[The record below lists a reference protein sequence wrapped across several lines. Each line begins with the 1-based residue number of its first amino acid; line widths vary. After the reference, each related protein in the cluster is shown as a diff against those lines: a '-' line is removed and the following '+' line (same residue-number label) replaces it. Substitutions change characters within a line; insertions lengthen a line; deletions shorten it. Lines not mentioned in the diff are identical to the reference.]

1 MSLYTAF
8 EIAAWLVAA
17 AGVGCVIGWLLSLAR
32 RDENLARDMDTANA
46 RARGAAAEIAARERE
61 VIQLTEQAQR
71 IAIEGRETAG
81 ALRVQLAAAQDHR
94 DQARSSLADVRAEF
108 ERQRAEGRAQ
118 GEQLERVSK
127 QLSDARGAIDHLTGE
142 CTNAQRLLAGA
153 EVERDQAV
161 AELAIKR
168 AALSSMTELQG
179 QRDRAVGQ
187 ADALSLRL
195 DGALA
200 RRAQAEDSLVSARAD
215 LDRARQRLS
224 MLPGEMSGFEPDAA
238 ALVASRTERDALAER
253 VKRLDG
259 LYAKAMDAKAAAD
272 TQITSLTR
280 ALEAERIDHSACRA
294 TLTAV
299 LQERNHLRAVHQ
311 SSIVPAVPA
320 PEPEPEPDPERA
332 DSAEERRDAAS
343 EDETISTAI
352 LPIVPR
358 IREPS
363 TAADAVSVR
372 PTRTAPPA
380 QFAPEGDSGSA
391 LRIEDVSDLHPT
403 EARRRARSIIEEFG
417 APEDTDN
424 LRELRGIGAKTAQK
438 LRGLGIVSFAQIARL
453 EPEAVQVI
461 ARAVGLAPDRV
472 LRDNWPVQA
481 RARLKR

>member
-8 EIAAWLVAA
+8 EIAVWLVAA
-17 AGVGCVIGWLLSLAR
+17 AGVGCVMGWLLSLAR

-61 VIQLTEQAQR
+61 VIQLTEQSQR
-71 IAIEGRETAG
+71 VAIEGRETAG

-94 DQARSSLADVRAEF
+94 DQARSSLADVRADL

-127 QLSDARGAIDHLTGE
+127 QLSDARAAIDHLTGE

-153 EVERDQAV
+153 EVERDQAI

-195 DGALA
+195 DDALA
-200 RRAQAEDSLVSARAD
+200 RRAQAEDGLAAARAD

-224 MLPGEMSGFEPDAA
+224 MPPAEISGLEPDAA
-238 ALVASRTERDALAER
+238 ALVASRTAERDALAET

-259 LYAKAMDAKAAAD
+259 LYE
-272 TQITSLTR
+272 R
-280 ALEAERIDHSACRA
+280 ALEDKSAADNRIAALTEALESERIDHSACRA

-299 LQERNHLRAVHQ
+299 LQERNHLRAARQ
-311 SSIVPAVPA
+311 SSIAPPA
-320 PEPEPEPDPERA
+320 PAPAPDDSVKTDPIEPLDLGG
-332 DSAEERRDAAS
+332 
-343 EDETISTAI
+343 EDETLATAN
-352 LPIVPR
+352 LPR
-358 IREPS
+358 IMPIRERS
-363 TAADAVSVR
+363 TPDETPKAR
-372 PTRTAPPA
+372 PKPTAPPV
-380 QFAPEGDSGSA
+380 QFQPESDTKSA
-391 LRIEDVSDLHPT
+391 VRIEDVSDLHPT
-403 EARRRARSIIEEFG
+403 EARRRARSIIEDFG
-417 APEDTDN
+417 APDDTDN
-424 LRELRGIGAKTAQK
+424 LRDLRGIGAKTAQK

-461 ARAVGLAPDRV
+461 ARAVGLAPERV
-472 LRDNWPVQA
+472 LRDNWPAQA
-481 RARLKR
+481 RARLNR